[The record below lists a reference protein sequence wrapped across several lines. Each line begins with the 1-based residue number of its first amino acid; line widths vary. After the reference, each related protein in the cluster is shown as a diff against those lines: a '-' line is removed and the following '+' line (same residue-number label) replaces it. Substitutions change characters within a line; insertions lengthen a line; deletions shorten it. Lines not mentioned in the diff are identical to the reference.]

1 MLPGWARRTDGATRA
16 ARNGITDSGLY
27 SAAVESAPRDVR
39 YRCNA
44 CGNLTRFDVV
54 RRAWTRA
61 FVHFS
66 LGGEP
71 TVEQEEVLDST
82 IERVECRWC
91 GSADQIET
99 ISRVSVEE
107 QPS

>member
-1 MLPGWARRTDGATRA
+1 VKGPGDE
-16 ARNGITDSGLY
+16 I
-27 SAAVESAPRDVR
+27 R

-54 RRAWTRA
+54 RRARTRA
-61 FVHFS
+61 FYHFS

-71 TVEQEEVLDST
+71 TIENEEILDEE

-91 GSADQIET
+91 GNSDQIEQ
-99 ISRVSVEE
+99 IPRVSAEE
-107 QPS
+107 QTS